1 MEKKERWSMLREI
14 LGELKWISQYAF
26 RYKKKILGYIVL
38 GMVSIGTSLGIGLVT
53 KHIFDEVVAYRFRA
67 TIPFIVA
74 YVVLQLFAIVVHA
87 YSERKIAKIE
97 VEVDQEI
104 RRNVYDQIMHAD
116 WEAMSEF
123 HSGDLLNRVDNDVS
137 SVSACVVGWLP
148 GFVTRVFQFVST
160 LIVILYYDG
169 TLAILALLSAPITM
183 LASYYLSKRMRQHNK
198 KMREISSDVMAF
210 QEESFQNIQTIKSFG
225 LTNLYGKKL
234 REVQKTYRDAKLD
247 YNQFAVYTG
256 AVMSTVGRVVA
267 GICFG
272 WSLYRLWGG
281 HISYGTMILFLQ
293 LSSMLGG
300 TFNGLVH
307 MVPGVISATTAA
319 GRIMILMDMP
329 EERRVCED
337 EANELREEGNGICI
351 QGKQID
357 FTYRNG
363 RTVFEQADFTVRPGE
378 IVAVVGPSGE
388 GKTTLLRLLLGV
400 VSVQS
405 GTLTVSADGSKD
417 EIPISAA
424 TRKLFSYVPQDNILF
439 AGTVAENLRLVK
451 KDATD
456 EELNEALRIACAYNF
471 VYRSPL
477 GLNRPVKEQG
487 GGFSEGQLQRLS
499 IARALLANAPVLLLD
514 EATSALDMETEEQ
527 LIRNLMEARKNY
539 TCIITTHRPSVL
551 RICDRIYRV
560 ENGKIRGDE
569 L

>member
-26 RYKKKILGYIVL
+26 RYKKRILGYIVL
-38 GMVSIGTSLGIGLVT
+38 GMVSVGTSLGIGLTT
-53 KHIFDEVVAYRFRA
+53 KYIFDDVVAYRFRA
-67 TIPFIVA
+67 TIPIIA
-74 YVVLQLFAIVVHA
+74 SYVVLQLFTIVIHA
-87 YSERKIAKIE
+87 YSERKIAKLEID
-97 VEVDQEI
+97 VDQEI

-160 LIVILYYDG
+160 LVVILYYDD
-169 TLAILALLSAPITM
+169 TLALLALLSAPITM

-337 EANELREEGNGICI
+337 EANELREEENGICI
-351 QGKQID
+351 QGKQMD

-363 RTVFEQADFTVRPGE
+363 RTVFEKADFTVNPGE

-439 AGTVAENLRLVK
+439 AGTMAENLRLVK

-471 VYRSPL
+471 VNRSPL

-560 ENGKIRGDE
+560 QNGKIGGDE
-569 L
+569 I

>member
-1 MEKKERWSMLREI
+1 MKKKERWSMPREI
-14 LGELKWISQYAF
+14 FGELKWISQYAL
-26 RYKKKILGYIVL
+26 RYKKRILGHIVL
-38 GMVSIGTSLGIGLVT
+38 GMAGVGTSLGIGLVT
-53 KHIFDEVVAYRFRA
+53 KRIFDEVVEYRFRA
-67 TIPFIVA
+67 TIPFIAA
-74 YVVLQLFAIVVHA
+74 YVVLQLFAILIHA

-97 VEVDQEI
+97 VDVDQEI
-104 RRNVYDQIMHAD
+104 RRDVYDQIMHAD
-116 WEAMSEF
+116 WETMSEF

-169 TLAILALLSAPITM
+169 TLALLALLSAPITM

-256 AVMSTVGRVVA
+256 ALMSTVGRVVA

-293 LSSMLGG
+293 LSSMLAG
-300 TFNGLVH
+300 TFQGLVH
-307 MVPGVISATTAA
+307 MVPGVVSATTAA

-329 EERRVCED
+329 AERRVCEN
-337 EANELREEGNGICI
+337 EANMLRKEGKGIFI
-351 QGKQID
+351 QGKKID
-357 FTYRNG
+357 FTYKNG
-363 RTVFEQADFTVRPGE
+363 RSVFEKADFSVKPGE
-378 IVAVVGPSGE
+378 VVAVVGPSGE

-400 VSVQS
+400 VSAQS
-405 GTLTVSADGSKD
+405 GTLTVSLDGDKN

-456 EELNEALRIACAYNF
+456 EELNEVLAIACAYNF
-471 VYRSPL
+471 VHRSPL
-477 GLNRPVKEQG
+477 GLDRPVKEQG

-514 EATSALDMETEEQ
+514 EATSALDMETEEK
-527 LIRNLMEARKNY
+527 LIRNLMEARKEC

-551 RICDRIYRV
+551 AICDRVYRV
-560 ENGKIRGDE
+560 ENGKVRGDE
-569 L
+569 Q

>member
-38 GMVSIGTSLGIGLVT
+38 GMVGVGASLGIGLVT
-53 KHIFDEVVAYRFRA
+53 KRIFDEVVAYRFRA

-160 LIVILYYDG
+160 LVVILYYDG
-169 TLAILALLSAPITM
+169 TLALLALLSAPITM

-256 AVMSTVGRVVA
+256 AFMSTVGRVVA

-293 LSSMLGG
+293 LSSMLAG
-300 TFNGLVH
+300 TFHGLVH

-337 EANELREEGNGICI
+337 EANELREEGNGISI
-351 QGKQID
+351 QGKQMD

-363 RTVFEQADFTVRPGE
+363 RTVFEKADFTVRPGE

-405 GTLTVSADGSKD
+405 GTLTVAADGSKD

-456 EELNEALRIACAYNF
+456 EELNEALKIACAYNF
-471 VYRSPL
+471 VHRSPL

-560 ENGKIRGDE
+560 ENGKIGGDE
-569 L
+569 V

>member
-1 MEKKERWSMLREI
+1 MKNKERWSVLREF
-14 LGELKWISQYAF
+14 LGELKWISKYI
-26 RYKKKILGYIVL
+26 RIYKKRILGYIVL
-38 GMVSIGTSLGIGLVT
+38 GMLGVGTGLGIGLST
-53 KHIFDEVVAYRFRA
+53 KHIFDYVVASRFRA
-67 TIPFIVA
+67 TIPFIMVYVA
-74 YVVLQLFAIVVHA
+74 LQLFAIVINA

-97 VEVDQEI
+97 IDVEQEI
-104 RRNVYDQIMHAD
+104 RRNVYDQIMQAD
-116 WEAMSEF
+116 WEEMSEY

-160 LIVILYYDG
+160 LVIILYYDG

-183 LASYYLSKRMRQHNK
+183 LASFRLSRRMREHNK

-210 QEESFQNIQTIKSFG
+210 QEESFQNVQTIKSFG
-225 LTNLYGKKL
+225 LTSLYGKKL

-256 AVMSTVGRVVA
+256 ALMSTVGRVVA
-267 GICFG
+267 GVCFG
-272 WSLYRLWGG
+272 WSLYRLRGG

-293 LSSMLGG
+293 LSSMLAG
-300 TFNGLVH
+300 TFQSLVQ

-329 EERRVCED
+329 AERRVCEE
-337 EANELREEGNGICI
+337 EASELRKNENGIHI
-351 QGKQID
+351 KGTGFD
-357 FTYRNG
+357 FAYRNG
-363 RTVFEQADFTVRPGE
+363 RSVFEKADFKIKPGE
-378 IVAVVGPSGE
+378 IVAVVGASGE

-400 VSVQS
+400 VSIQGGS
-405 GTLTVSADGSKD
+405 LTVSADGSND

-424 TRKLFSYVPQDNILF
+424 TRKLFAYVPQDNILF

-456 EELNEALRIACAYNF
+456 EELNEVLKIACAYNF
-471 VYRSPL
+471 VHRSPL

-527 LIRNLMEARKNY
+527 LIRNLMNARKNY

-560 ENGKIRGDE
+560 ENGKIGVDG

>member
-1 MEKKERWSMLREI
+1 MKEKGRRSIPKELF
-14 LGELKWISQYAF
+14 GELKWISKYVF
-26 RYKKKILGYIVL
+26 RYKNQILGYIVL
-38 GMVSIGTSLGIGLVT
+38 GMLGVGANLGIGLST
-53 KHIFDEVVAYRFRA
+53 KYIFDDVVAYKFRA
-67 TIPFIVA
+67 TIPFIAA
-74 YVVLQLFAIVVHA
+74 YILLQLVAIVIHA
-87 YSERKIAKIE
+87 YSERKKAKIE
-97 VEVDQEI
+97 IEVDQEI

-116 WEAMSEF
+116 WETMSEF

-148 GFVTRVFQFVST
+148 GFVTRVFQFAGT
-160 LIVILYYDG
+160 LIVILYYDA
-169 TLAILALLSAPITM
+169 TLAVLALLSAPITM

-198 KMREISSDVMAF
+198 KMREFSSDVMAF

-256 AVMSTVGRVVA
+256 ALLSTVGRVVA

-272 WSLYRLWGG
+272 WSLYRLWRG

-293 LSSMLGG
+293 LSSMLAA
-300 TFNGLVH
+300 TFQGLVH
-307 MVPGVISATTAA
+307 MIPGVISATTAA

-329 EERRVCED
+329 EERRVFED
-337 EANELREEGNGICI
+337 EANALCKNEKGINI
-351 QGKQID
+351 QGKEID
-357 FTYRNG
+357 FTYNNG
-363 RTVFEQADFTVRPGE
+363 RRVFEKADFAVKPGE
-378 IVAVVGPSGE
+378 IIAIVGSSGE

-400 VSVQS
+400 VSVQG
-405 GTLTVSADGSKD
+405 GTLTVSEDGSDK

-527 LIRNLMEARKNY
+527 LIRNLMEARKNC

-551 RICDRIYRV
+551 KICDRIYRI
-560 ENGKIRGDE
+560 ENGKIGDKK
-569 L
+569 

>member
-1 MEKKERWSMLREI
+1 MIHKPIEVREI

-26 RYKKKILGYIVL
+26 RYKKRILGYIVL
-38 GMVSIGTSLGIGLVT
+38 GIVGVGTSLGIGLVT
-53 KHIFDEVVAYRFRA
+53 KHIFDEVVARRFRA

-74 YVVLQLFAIVVHA
+74 YAVLQLFAIVIHA
-87 YSERKIAKIE
+87 YSERKIARIE

-104 RRNVYDQIMHAD
+104 RRNVYDHIMHAD

-160 LIVILYYDG
+160 LVVILYYDS
-169 TLAILALLSAPITM
+169 TLALLALLSAPITM

-210 QEESFQNIQTIKSFG
+210 QEESFQNVQTIKSFG

-256 AVMSTVGRVVA
+256 ALMSTVGRVVA

-293 LSSMLGG
+293 LSSMLAG
-300 TFNGLVH
+300 TFQGLVH

-351 QGKQID
+351 QGKQMD

-363 RTVFEQADFTVRPGE
+363 RTVFEKADFTVNPGE

-471 VYRSPL
+471 VHRSPL

-499 IARALLANAPVLLLD
+499 IARALLVNAPVLLLD

-539 TCIITTHRPSVL
+539 TCIIATHRPSVL

-560 ENGKIRGDE
+560 QNGKIGGD

>member
-1 MEKKERWSMLREI
+1 MKEKERRSMLRE
-14 LGELKWISQYAF
+14 LLSELQWISKYVF
-26 RYKKKILGYIVL
+26 RYKKQILGYIVL
-38 GMVSIGTSLGIGLVT
+38 GMLGVVASLGIGLST
-53 KHIFDEVVAYRFRA
+53 KHIFDDVVAYRFRA
-67 TIPFIVA
+67 TIPFIAA
-74 YVVLQLFAIVVHA
+74 YILLQLIAIVINA
-87 YSERKIAKIE
+87 YSERKKAKIE
-97 VEVDQEI
+97 IEADQEI

-116 WEAMSEF
+116 WETMSEF

-137 SVSACVVGWLP
+137 IVSACVVGWLP
-148 GFVTRVFQFVST
+148 GFVTRVFQFVGT

-169 TLAILALLSAPITM
+169 TLAVLALLSAPITM

-198 KMREISSDVMAF
+198 KMRELSSDVMAF

-234 REVQKTYRDAKLD
+234 REVQKTYRDARLS

-256 AVMSTVGRVVA
+256 ALLSTVGRVVA
-267 GICFG
+267 AVCFG
-272 WSLYRLWGG
+272 WSLYRLWRG

-293 LSSMLGG
+293 LSSMLAA
-300 TFNGLVH
+300 TFQGLVH
-307 MVPGVISATTAA
+307 MIPGVISATTAA
-319 GRIMILMDMP
+319 GRLMILMDMP
-329 EERRVCED
+329 EERRVFEE
-337 EANELREEGNGICI
+337 EANELCKDGKGINI
-351 QGKQID
+351 QGKEID
-357 FTYRNG
+357 FTYSNG
-363 RTVFEQADFTVRPGE
+363 RRVFEKADFAVKPGE
-378 IVAVVGPSGE
+378 IIAIVGSSGE

-400 VSVQS
+400 VSIQG
-405 GTLTVSADGSKD
+405 GTLTVSEDGSEQ

-471 VYRSPL
+471 VHRSPL

-514 EATSALDMETEEQ
+514 EATSALDMDTEEQ
-527 LIRNLMEARKNY
+527 LIRNLIEARKNC

-551 RICDRIYRV
+551 KICDRIYRI
-560 ENGKIRGDE
+560 ENGKIGDKR
-569 L
+569 

>member
-38 GMVSIGTSLGIGLVT
+38 GMIGVGISLGIGLVT
-53 KHIFDEVVAYRFRA
+53 KRIFDEVVAYRFRA

-74 YVVLQLFAIVVHA
+74 YVVLQLFTIVVHA

-148 GFVTRVFQFVST
+148 SFVTRVFQFVST
-160 LIVILYYDG
+160 LVVILYYDA
-169 TLAILALLSAPITM
+169 TLALLALLSAPITM

-337 EANELREEGNGICI
+337 EANELREEGSGICI
-351 QGKQID
+351 QGKQMD

-363 RTVFEQADFTVRPGE
+363 RTVFEKADFTVRPGE

-405 GTLTVSADGSKD
+405 GTLTVSADGSND

-471 VYRSPL
+471 VHRSPL

-527 LIRNLMEARKNY
+527 LIRNLMEARRNY

-560 ENGKIRGDE
+560 QNGKIGGDE
-569 L
+569 V